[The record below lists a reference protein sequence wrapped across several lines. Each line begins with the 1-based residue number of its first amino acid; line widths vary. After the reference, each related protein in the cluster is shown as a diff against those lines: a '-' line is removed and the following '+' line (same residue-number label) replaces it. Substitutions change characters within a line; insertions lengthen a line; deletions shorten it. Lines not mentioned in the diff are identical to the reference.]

1 MLTVLTLLFVSLLYI
16 YIYIV
21 DPDIK
26 FYSLSTNQTTNRNN
40 YQKLQW
46 CALQT
51 TFLYATVIR
60 FKAATQIYLDLL
72 RTQLYT

>member
-1 MLTVLTLLFVSLLYI
+1 MLTVLTLLFISLL

-40 YQKLQW
+40 YQILQW

-51 TFLYATVIR
+51 TFLYATVIL